1 MKDNT
6 TAKLI
11 LVVVAVLAVGVAI
24 WTGLGVR
31 VEGPAQA
38 MQRDAF
44 RAPF

>member
-11 LVVVAVLAVGVAI
+11 LVVAVLAVGVAI
-24 WTGLGVR
+24 WTGLGVT

-38 MQRDAF
+38 TQQAAF